1 MTLKGNEVPTIWHS
15 GKGMSIKTLK
25 RSVHAKGRG
34 GVRNKE
40 ADHRAFLG
48 QWKYSACYN
57 NDGYM
62 LFSLRNMV
70 VLLNE
75 TVSGSICVYTLS
87 HTDKK
92 KLINEQKGRSEK
104 YTTKKR
110 EQKMEPWEQWHFFKY
125 YIFNALLKLFIF
137 KSQTECNL
145 V

>member
-92 KLINEQKGRSEK
+92 KADKRAEREK
-104 YTTKKR
+104 WEIYNQKKR
-110 EQKMEPWEQWHFFKY
+110 TENGTMGTMTFF
-125 YIFNALLKLFIF
+125 
-137 KSQTECNL
+137 
-145 V
+145 